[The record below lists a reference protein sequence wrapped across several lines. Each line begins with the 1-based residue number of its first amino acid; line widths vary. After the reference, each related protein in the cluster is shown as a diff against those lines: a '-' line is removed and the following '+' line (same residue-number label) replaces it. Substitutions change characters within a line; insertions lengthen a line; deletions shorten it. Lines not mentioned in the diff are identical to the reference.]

1 MGTIRI
7 AVTSQVVGE
16 RDDSLKMK
24 PVWVLVDVETIKA
37 REIIAR
43 AVEEQIRQLFGKNR
57 KVDLKQARRMLI
69 RQYMSQ
75 DDLDTE
81 APPLATSDP
90 KDADL
95 WEQKIKV
102 KDEIKRAEEAFD
114 NGRVV
119 MIVNG
124 EQVYNLED
132 QVIMTEDTKIK
143 FIRLTPLVGG

>member
-102 KDEIKRAEEAFD
+102 KDEIKRAEEAFN

>member
-1 MGTIRI
+1 MTTMQIE
-7 AVTSQVVGE
+7 VTSQVVGE

-24 PVWVLVDVETIKA
+24 PVWVLVDVETITV

-43 AVEEQIRQLFGKNR
+43 AVEEQIKELYGKNR
-57 KVDLKQARRMLI
+57 KVDMKQARRMLI

-81 APPLATSDP
+81 APPLAPSDP
-90 KDADL
+90 KEADL

-114 NGRVV
+114 SGRVV

-124 EQVYNLED
+124 EQVHNLED
-132 QVIMTEDTKIK
+132 QIIMTEDMKVK